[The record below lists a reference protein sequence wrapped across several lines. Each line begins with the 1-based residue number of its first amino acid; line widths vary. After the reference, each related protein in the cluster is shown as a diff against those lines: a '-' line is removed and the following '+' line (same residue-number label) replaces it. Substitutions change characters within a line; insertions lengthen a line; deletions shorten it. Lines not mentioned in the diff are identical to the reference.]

1 MELAKIINKGDSP
14 VIMRHDIHGDVT
26 IAPGKERIVSIDHVI
41 VNLGN
46 PGARNEGK
54 NKVRDADFAALRT
67 RWGFYPGIYPEDAWK
82 GTAPMKDSGEMVG
95 PFCPNVEVYD
105 LDENRIYT
113 ILDDPTGEQGRG
125 EFVLTQEAQDA
136 GYLNKRIERLEAQ
149 LAQAITLLTNQQQPA
164 VPVPGVEQ
172 APEQTMQTAE
182 QAQQLPVDIGTQA
195 ERNEIRDDIPAAKV
209 RSVTKDS
216 PKTTR
221 VGAPA

>member
-1 MELAKIINKGDSP
+1 MELAKIINKGDTP

-67 RWGFYPGIYPEDAWK
+67 RWGFYPGIYPEAAWD
-82 GTAPMKDSGEMVG
+82 GTAPMKDTGEMIG
-95 PFCPNVEVYD
+95 PFKPDVEVYD

-136 GYLNKRIERLEAQ
+136 SYLNKRIERLEAQ
-149 LAQAITLLTNQQQPA
+149 LAQAITLLSNQQQPA
-164 VPVPGVEQ
+164 VPVPDQSDPDPSPVAPQAVVE
-172 APEQTMQTAE
+172 T
-182 QAQQLPVDIGTQA
+182 VDIGTQA
-195 ERNEIRDDIPAAKV
+195 ERNEMRDDIPAPAV
-209 RSVTKDS
+209 RSIKKDA

-221 VGAPA
+221 VGASS